1 MITTMQMY
9 WLTRADVVVKA
20 ALIVTWL
27 SFVLGLISVWIGYMM
42 TGEGNVEDEK
52 AGRYLLN
59 KTAPMCLIASL
70 VCGLVAMFTPTT
82 KEMAAIMIVPRI
94 ANSEK
99 VQVCGNK
106 LYDLAVEWMDELRPH
121 KDSKKEVKE

>member
-9 WLTRADVVVKA
+9 WLTRVDMVVKA
-20 ALIVTWL
+20 ALLGLWL
-27 SFVLGLISVWIGYMM
+27 SFSIGLISVWIGYMM
-42 TGEGNVEDEK
+42 KGEGIVKYDK
-52 AGRYLLN
+52 AGRFLLN
-59 KTAPMCLIASL
+59 KTAPTCLIAFL

-99 VQVCGNK
+99 VQFCGNK
-106 LYDLAVEWMDELRPH
+106 MYDLAVEWMEALKPEKVRSN
-121 KDSKKEVKE
+121 KN